1 MQNKLTIF
9 FEDKLL
15 KTIHPLTLKNILKSL
30 IYGSFF
36 SVCRCIFQYRDYQN
50 TKTDSIYLFKE
61 EKDISVSS
69 GDFLS
74 LFDGPQ
80 INLESFQTRGLS
92 PIWEAVIPRASFE
105 ISCCLLSQRAY
116 DNWQQKS
123 ISLTLNTIYAT

>member
-15 KTIHPLTLKNILKSL
+15 KTIHPLRLKSILKSL
-30 IYGSFF
+30 IYGRFF

-50 TKTDSIYLFKE
+50 TKTAYIYSRKKKIFQCHLGIF
-61 EKDISVSS
+61 
-69 GDFLS
+69 FLY
-74 LFDGPQ
+74 LMVPRLT
-80 INLESFQTRGLS
+80 LESFQTRGLS
-92 PIWEAVIPRASFE
+92 QTWEAVIPRASFE

-123 ISLTLNTIYAT
+123 ISLTLNTMYAT